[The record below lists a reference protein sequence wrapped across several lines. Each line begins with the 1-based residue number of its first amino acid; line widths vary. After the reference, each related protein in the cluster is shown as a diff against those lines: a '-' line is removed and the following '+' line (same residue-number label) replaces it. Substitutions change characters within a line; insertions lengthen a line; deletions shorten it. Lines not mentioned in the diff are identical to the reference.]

1 MSIERDYL
9 MRQLMQL
16 FEVIHK
22 ILGHRKKGEDS
33 QAEDQIRYFYSS
45 LKLDSDI
52 RKLSIEELLKL
63 LVEERKLSNE
73 HLELLA
79 YVLKE
84 EGEMVDTEEERFD
97 CFRKAYFLL
106 DKVERE
112 STVFSMDRQIKLSE
126 LREFLN

>member
-22 ILGHRKKGEDS
+22 ILGHRKKGEDN
-33 QAEDQIRYFYSS
+33 QAEEQIRYFYSI
-45 LKLDSDI
+45 LKLDTDI
-52 RKLSIEELLKL
+52 RRLNIEELLRVL
-63 LVEERKLSNE
+63 LEERKLSNE

-79 YVLKE
+79 FVLIE
-84 EGEMVDTEEERFD
+84 EGEMVGTEEERFD

-126 LREFLN
+126 LRQFLN

>member
-16 FEVIHK
+16 FEVIQK
-22 ILGHRKKGEDS
+22 ILGHRKKREND
-33 QAEDQIRYFYSS
+33 QAEEQIRYFYSC
-45 LKLDSDI
+45 LKVETNI
-52 RKLSIEELLKL
+52 RELTIEELINYLQD
-63 LVEERKLSNE
+63 ERKLSNE

-79 YVLKE
+79 FVLKE
-84 EGEMVDTEEERFD
+84 QGELAVNENDKLD
-97 CFRKAYFLL
+97 YFRKSYFLL

-112 STVFSMDRQIKLSE
+112 STSFSMDRQMKLSE